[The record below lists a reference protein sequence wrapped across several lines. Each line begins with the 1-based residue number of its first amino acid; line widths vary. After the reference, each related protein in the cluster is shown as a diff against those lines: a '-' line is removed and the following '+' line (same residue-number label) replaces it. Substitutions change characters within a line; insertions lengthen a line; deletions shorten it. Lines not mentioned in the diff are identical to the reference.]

1 MQKGEWIF
9 ILIKNKLKYYTKEI
23 FRYFNITIIA
33 LGLIIAIILIKYK
46 PTYKVSIS
54 GKEVG
59 YVQNKEAF
67 EESIK
72 ESIINNETKNVD
84 AVDFK
89 AVPEYELK
97 LVDKELKTNEEEIAK
112 NVVQEDII
120 ITYKYYEIALND
132 KIIDSVN
139 TIEEAEEVINTVKEE
154 NEEELNL
161 NVIEKYTNNSDE
173 INTSE
178 IEIAKVDA
186 IEKVSEEIEEE
197 KKQKEEE
204 ERINN
209 MPSINGIKLAVL
221 PITGTISSR
230 YGVSSSIRSSTH
242 TGLDIAAPQGTAIKA
257 VAEGTVTCAS
267 YNGSYGNLVKIDHG
281 NGIETWY
288 GHTSKMYVTVGQKV
302 EAGEVIAAVGSTGN
316 STGPHLHLEI
326 RINGQHVNPQ
336 QYLYK

>member
-1 MQKGEWIF
+1 M
-9 ILIKNKLKYYTKEI
+9 
-23 FRYFNITIIA
+23 
-33 LGLIIAIILIKYK
+33 GLIIAIILIKYK

-72 ESIINNETKNVD
+72 ESIINNEAKNVD

-89 AVPEYELK
+89 SVPEYELK

-112 NVVQEDII
+112 NVQDNIV

-186 IEKVSEEIEEE
+186 KVKVSEEIEEE
-197 KKQKEEE
+197 KKKKEEE
-204 ERINN
+204 ERINS
-209 MPSINGIKLAVL
+209 MPSVNGIKLAYTPVN
-221 PITGTISSR
+221 GTISSR
-230 YGVSSSIRSSTH
+230 YGVSSRIRSSNH

-257 VAEGTVTCAS
+257 VSEGTVTCAS

-288 GHTSKMYVTVGQKV
+288 AHTSRMYVTVGQKV
-302 EAGEVIAAVGSTGN
+302 SAGEVIAAVGSTGN
-316 STGPHLHLEI
+316 STGAHLHLEI